1 MRRGEASR
9 AWGRRDHER
18 SIRDG
23 IGDSMTWDRWWAAA
37 KTVAAVVGPFLAILL
52 FILNRETKGLA
63 FDTVS
68 TAVLVDL
75 TDPRL
80 SSLKLT
86 YKDISVSR
94 LTVVTFEV
102 RNSGTRPIEQADF
115 KLPLVIRFKNP
126 NDVLAV
132 TLNEKKTPPDLKPS
146 ISSDDRGITIDP
158 LLLNSG
164 DTFRITVQLR
174 GDFNEPTVE
183 ARISGVPS
191 ISRQTLHELDPTRRG
206 LIQIT
211 FGVVL
216 TFIYFY
222 FWMLFARTS
231 RRLQPVKQ
239 MSIPE
244 SLVVGVALGI
254 GGAAFFESGATTL
267 RLSDIEM
274 SSWFAVVL
282 LLSPIVILPFYWR
295 ARRQANAETLVR
307 GDGTQPP

>member
-1 MRRGEASR
+1 
-9 AWGRRDHER
+9 
-18 SIRDG
+18 
-23 IGDSMTWDRWWAAA
+23 MTWDSKWPAVAALA
-37 KTVAAVVGPFLAILL
+37 TVAALFVSFLLYLL
-52 FILNRETKGLA
+52 TRETKGLA

-75 TDPRL
+75 SDPRL

-94 LTVVTFEV
+94 LTVATFEV

-132 TLNEKKTPPDLKPS
+132 TLNEKKTPPDLTPS

-164 DTFRITVQLR
+164 DTFQITVQLR

-191 ISRQTLHELDPTRRG
+191 ISRQTIHELDPTRRG
-206 LIQIT
+206 LIQMVIGAAMT
-211 FGVVL
+211 L
-216 TFIYFY
+216 IYSY
-222 FWMLFARTS
+222 FWLLFAGPS
-231 RRLQPVKQ
+231 RRLRPAKP
-239 MSIPE
+239 MSIPG
-244 SLVVGVALGI
+244 SIVMGVALGF
-254 GGAAFFESGATTL
+254 GGAAFFEAGATTL
-267 RLSDIEM
+267 RLSDTEM

-282 LLSPIVILPFYWR
+282 LLSVIVIFPFAWR
-295 ARRQANAETLVR
+295 ARPRANAETLGR
-307 GDGTQPP
+307 GY